1 MELKP
6 CARCQ
11 RSMSA
16 AVKGLPSRVAEQWI
30 MISVMFRIIECWM
43 WNEECGV
50 LNGRQA
56 DEEWGMKSEVIQ
68 QSIIQH
74 SIILHRQRRPFNIPH
89 STFHTPHCAPRT
101 HCQIVIFKLS
111 FSKNCIISKLKRIRT
126 WGNLAIK
133 LPFWWKSRLFGF
145 DKVFTLYCRVRT
157 QTIVIFASEKDR
169 KRWFES
175 NLAAWD
181 I

>member
-1 MELKP
+1 M
-6 CARCQ
+6 
-11 RSMSA
+11 
-16 AVKGLPSRVAEQWI
+16 W
-30 MISVMFRIIECWM
+30 SVECWM
-43 WNEECGV
+43 VGGVDEECGMWSV
-50 LNGRQA
+50 ECGMVGGA
-56 DEEWGMKSEVIQ
+56 DVECGMRNVECWMVGEADVEWGMWSEVIQ
-68 QSIIQH
+68 HWIIQ
-74 SIILHRQRRPFNIPH
+74 HRQRRPFNIPH

-126 WGNLAIK
+126 WGNWAIK

-169 KRWFES
+169 KRWFDS